1 MPAKPTREDSGL
13 IDLDALLREAHE
25 SGPIPHADESGERL
39 VVRPAPAREREE
51 TPEREEKPAP
61 PPPSAPSAEPAPAS
75 APVRAS
81 ATLPPPPAKRG
92 VLPVAGAMVL
102 ALALATGALFWSTRR
117 PSSVAVTPIPAAT
130 IEPAAPATP
139 VTASPAPA
147 EVATGVSDLPSVDPA
162 TATSV
167 ASSAAP
173 PAIAHVR
180 AHASARPEA
189 AVAVSDVTTDAPP
202 SAAGDLGRA
211 MHDAVGVREDLRKQE
226 TNHAGS
232 SGARQLRPSPGA
244 VVGAINAVLPAARAC
259 LGPDDPVRSGVLVF
273 SSEGTVARV
282 ELRGQRPQ
290 DECIR
295 AAMAGARIE
304 PFVDETFST
313 RITVRP

>member
-25 SGPIPHADESGERL
+25 SGPISHADESGERL
-39 VVRPAPAREREE
+39 VARPAPAPPR
-51 TPEREEKPAP
+51 EREEKPAP
-61 PPPSAPSAEPAPAS
+61 APASPPPSAPAPAPEAAPEPAPA
-75 APVRAS
+75 RAS
-81 ATLPPPPAKRG
+81 APLPPPPAKRG
-92 VLPVAGAMVL
+92 VLPVAGAIVL
-102 ALALATGALFWSTRR
+102 ALALATGAFFWSTRR
-117 PSSVAVTPIPAAT
+117 PSSVAVAPIPATTQA
-130 IEPAAPATP
+130 PAAPATA

-147 EVATGVSDLPSVDPA
+147 EVATGVSDLPSVAPEA
-162 TATSV
+162 S

-173 PAIAHVR
+173 PMVAHAR

-189 AVAVSDVTTDAPP
+189 AVAVSDVTTEAPGI
-202 SAAGDLGRA
+202 AAGDLGRA

-226 TNHAGS
+226 TNGAGA

-259 LGPDDPVRSGVLVF
+259 LGPDDPVRTGALVF
-273 SSEGTVARV
+273 DSDGTVARV
-282 ELRGQRPQ
+282 DLRGERPQ

-295 AAMAGARIE
+295 AAMARARIE
-304 PFVDETFST
+304 PFVDETFTT